1 MNWFKAAAFAALCAI
16 PALANSPAVC
26 AASEP
31 NQFSER
37 FLEEKLAC
45 WQKRLKLESWHI
57 SIVLS
62 RRDDLKPKT
71 LGGIRWDKGK
81 GTATIVVMD
90 PTDYKTSVEE
100 MLADME
106 FTLVHELVHL
116 ELASLPRSGASR
128 TQEEFAVNRLADALL
143 GR

>member
-1 MNWFKAAAFAALCAI
+1 MGAI
-16 PALANSPAVC
+16 PALAQTPDIC
-26 AASEP
+26 PASEP
-31 NQFSER
+31 VQFSKQ

-45 WQKRLKLESWHI
+45 WQKRLKLEGWNI
-57 SIVLS
+57 SVVLAH
-62 RRDDLKPKT
+62 REELKAKT

-81 GTATIVVMD
+81 HTATISVMD
-90 PTDYKTSVEE
+90 PASYAMSIAE

-106 FTLVHELVHL
+106 FTIVHELVHL

-128 TQEEFAVNRLADALL
+128 TQEEIAVNRIADALL